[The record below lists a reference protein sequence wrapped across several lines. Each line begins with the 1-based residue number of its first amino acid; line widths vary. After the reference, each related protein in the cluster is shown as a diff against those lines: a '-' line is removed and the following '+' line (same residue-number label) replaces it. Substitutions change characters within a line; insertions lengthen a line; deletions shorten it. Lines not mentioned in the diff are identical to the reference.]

1 MNASRD
7 PWARPYP
14 PHPQVRTNGLA
25 IASLVSGLLF
35 ITMIGAILAIVFGH
49 LALGQ
54 VKRSQGWQKG
64 GGMAVAGLA
73 LGYAAVALFV
83 LALLASGSPST

>member
-1 MNASRD
+1 MSASR
-7 PWARPYP
+7 PSVRAYP
-14 PHPQVRTNGLA
+14 PPVHARTNGLA

-35 ITMIGAILAIVFGH
+35 ITAIGAVLAIVFGH

-54 VKRSQGWQKG
+54 VKRSQGWQTG

-73 LGYAAVALFV
+73 LGYAGVAVFV
-83 LALLASGSPST
+83 LALVVSGGSST